1 MKLENKVIKN
11 ASWIILCR
19 IVQAVLNLIISMIT
33 ARYLGPSNY
42 GVINYAASITAFVL
56 PVAYLGLNHILV
68 QEAVQHPEQEGL
80 IFGTSLLLSFGAS
93 VVCLF
98 GVTGF
103 AFIANAGDSET
114 ILVCALYSTMLI
126 FQAIELIQYWFQ
138 AHYLSKY
145 VSIISLCA
153 YVVISGYKIFLLATR
168 KGVCWFA
175 ISNAIDHMLIAVAL
189 VITYRKLGGQKFGF
203 SREIAGRMLSKS
215 RYYIV
220 SSMMVTI
227 FAQTDK
233 IMLTLMADEAATGY
247 YSAAVSCAGMAS
259 FVFGAIIDSARPAII
274 EDHKVSKQ
282 KFENSICTLY
292 CVVIYFALTLSVV
305 ISLFAKPLIG
315 FLYGP
320 QYAPAVSALKIVV
333 WYTTFSYLGA
343 ARDVWILAEN
353 KGNLLWK
360 INMTGAVLN
369 VLLNLMLIPSGGIAG
384 AAVASLTTQVFTN
397 LIAGWIFADLRS
409 NNYLIIKGADARFLL
424 QATRK
429 VMNRTEKNKKP

>member
-19 IVQAVLNLIISMIT
+19 VVQAVLNLIISMIT

-80 IFGTSLLLSFGAS
+80 IFGTSLLLSFGSS

-103 AFIANAGDSET
+103 SAVANAGDSET

-168 KGVCWFA
+168 KDVCWFA
-175 ISNAIDHMLIAVAL
+175 ISNSIDHMLIAVAL

-233 IMLTLMADEAATGY
+233 IMLTLMVDEAATGY

-259 FVFGAIIDSARPAII
+259 FVFGAIIDSARPLIL
-274 EDHKVSKQ
+274 EGKQGNSERYKKGVS
-282 KFENSICTLY
+282 ILY
-292 CVVIYFALTLSVV
+292 CVVIYLSLAISVV
-305 ISLFAKPLIG
+305 MTLFARLII
-315 FLYGP
+315 LIIYGTD
-320 QYAPAVSALKIVV
+320 YSPAVAVLRIAT
-333 WYTTFSYLGA
+333 WYTTFSYMGPV
-343 ARDVWILAEN
+343 RNIWILAEN
-353 KGNLLWK
+353 KQNCLWK
-360 INMTGAVLN
+360 VNLSGAVAN
-369 VLLNLMLIPSGGIAG
+369 VLLNFLLIPIMGVRG
-384 AAVASLTTQVFTN
+384 AAMASLITQFLTN
-397 LIAGWIFADLRS
+397 VVMGFFIKSIRENNELIWNGLNIRLLVDYFKKAG
-409 NNYLIIKGADARFLL
+409 
-424 QATRK
+424 
-429 VMNRTEKNKKP
+429 